1 MKRKITAARRKQLI
15 EQLKKARAPRAAML
29 GKKLHKKPPKKL
41 ARKNTAKHL
50 ASKAAFQK
58 KRAARRAKNP
68 VRHVPLYIIVA
79 QKGVGPKMHFDG
91 VNFTTNGK
99 PAFFEQHQ
107 LRGIAEGLVKKYPSV
122 LKGYKLTGVP
132 IKGTV
137 SGKV

>member
-15 EQLKKARAPRAAML
+15 EQLKRARAARVAML
-29 GKKLHKKPPKKL
+29 GKKPAKKSRKK
-41 ARKNTAKHL
+41 AT
-50 ASKAAFQK
+50 K
-58 KRAARRAKNP
+58 KRVSKKVAVRRTRSGNP
-68 VRHVPLYIIVA
+68 IRHMPLYIIVA
-79 QKGVGPKMHFDG
+79 RKGVGPKMHFDG